1 MNAMQQP
8 VMTFDS
14 IVKEF
19 SGVRVLH
26 GISGEIFPGEVL
38 GILGENGAGKSTLL
52 KIASGVYTPT
62 SGRIEIEGEEVHI
75 NSPVDAKELGI
86 TMIPQEFNLVN
97 SLNVFENIFLGNELK
112 KHGMVDKP
120 AMREWASKLL
130 EELQS
135 ELSPDALIED
145 LSVADKQHVEI
156 AKALIHKS
164 RILIMDEPTTM
175 LSKQEVTVLFE
186 QVNRLRERGVAI
198 LFISHKLKEV
208 KEICDR
214 LMILRDGHRV
224 SVDRVTDVNEHDMAR
239 KMVGRELSDIYP
251 ERVAASDES
260 VLEVENLTVPGVIQD
275 INFQLRGGEVLGF
288 AGLVGAGRT
297 ELAETIIGIR
307 KASTGS
313 IKVRGV
319 TKKINSPADAVD
331 QHIAYISEDRQGKG
345 LVMNFDI
352 PQNITL
358 ISIRRYIRNLLIEK
372 NKEQQQTAAY
382 VEKFDIKAA
391 SLNTHLINLS
401 GGNQQKVYLAKWMDT
416 SPEILILDE
425 PTRGIDINTK
435 KEIYHFIRSLTDQG
449 VSVIVISSEMDEII
463 GLCHRVI
470 VMRNGSKSVELN
482 GDDINEEE
490 IMYYASGL
498 KGESHA
504 IH

>member
-1 MNAMQQP
+1 MTGSQP
-8 VMTFDS
+8 VLTFDS

-26 GISGEIFPGEVL
+26 NVSAEIFPGEIM

-62 SGRIEIEGEEVHI
+62 SGRIEVNGKEVHI
-75 NSPVDAKELGI
+75 NSPVDAKTLGI
-86 TMIPQEFNLVN
+86 TMVPQEFNLVN

-112 KHGMVDKP
+112 KRGLVDKP
-120 AMREWASKLL
+120 AMRNRARELL
-130 EELQS
+130 KELES
-135 ELSPDALIED
+135 DLSPDALIED
-145 LSVADKQHVEI
+145 LSVAEKQHVEI
-156 AKALIHKS
+156 AKALIHNS
-164 RILIMDEPTTM
+164 RVLIMDEPTTM
-175 LSKQEVTVLFE
+175 LSKQEVAVLFE

-208 KEICDR
+208 KQLCDR

-224 SVDRVTDVNEHDMAR
+224 SLDLVSEINEHDMAR
-239 KMVGRELSDIYP
+239 KMVGRELNDIYP
-251 ERVAASDES
+251 DRVAASDEL
-260 VLEVENLTVPGVIQD
+260 VLEVDNLTLPGVIQD
-275 INFQLRGGEVLGF
+275 ISFALKSGEVLGF

-307 KASTGS
+307 HASSGT
-313 IKVRGV
+313 IKVKGKAI
-319 TKKINSPADAVD
+319 TIDSPAAAVD

-352 PQNITL
+352 PQNTTL
-358 ISIRRYIRNLLIEK
+358 ISLRRYIRNLLIDK
-372 NKEQQQTAAY
+372 RKERQQAVSY
-382 VEKFDIKAA
+382 VDKFDIKAA
-391 SLNTHLINLS
+391 SLDTNVINLS
-401 GGNQQKVYLAKWMDT
+401 GGNQQKVYLSKWMDT

-470 VMRNGSKSVELN
+470 VMRNGSKSVELT
-482 GDDINEEE
+482 GEEINEEE
-490 IMYYASGL
+490 IMYHATGL
-498 KGESHA
+498 KGVSNGSH
-504 IH
+504 

>member
-1 MNAMQQP
+1 MPQA

-86 TMIPQEFNLVN
+86 TMVPQEFNLVN

-112 KHGMVDKP
+112 KHGLVDKP

-135 ELSPDALIED
+135 ELSPDALIEE

-175 LSKQEVTVLFE
+175 LSKQEVTVLFD

-198 LFISHKLKEV
+198 LFISHKLREV

-214 LMILRDGHRV
+214 LMILRDGHLV
-224 SVDRVTDVNEHDMAR
+224 SVDRVTEVNEHDMAR

-251 ERVAASDES
+251 ERVAVSDES

-297 ELAETIIGIR
+297 ELAETIMGIR
-307 KASTGS
+307 KASTGN

-352 PQNITL
+352 PQNTTL

-372 NKEQQQTAAY
+372 SKERQQAVAY